1 MRCDDTICVNQDRD
15 FVKKDDSQ
23 CGSSAWKNRNVQFH
37 HALFSRDFNQAL
49 TDECWTNMICWT
61 ETYLDDVSTVERMFF
76 IE

>member
-1 MRCDDTICVNQDRD
+1 
-15 FVKKDDSQ
+15 
-23 CGSSAWKNRNVQFH
+23 VQFH